1 MRRIFL
7 VLICLSCMW
16 MAPDGV
22 MADCMGISYFDSF
35 VVLEG
40 NTTVVLYDGPVVIAK
55 IDLDC
60 VVRQTSRIRLLKN
73 YVCDGDDI
81 LIDDARCRIMVVTSP
96 TKE

>member
-1 MRRIFL
+1 MQRRFL
-7 VLICLSCMW
+7 ALICLTCMW

-22 MADCMGISYFDSF
+22 LADCMGISYFDNF
-35 VVLEG
+35 TVLEC
-40 NTTVVLYDGPVVIAK
+40 NTSVVLYDGPVVVAK

-60 VVRQTSRIRLLKN
+60 VVRQSSRIRLLKN

-81 LIDDARCRIMVVTSP
+81 LIDDTRCRIMVVTSP